1 MTLMRLPTFAT
12 AAGAADAIKPPWS
25 ATAAACLARIRW
37 AARSPPAASLAVTEL
52 GSVSSFRAA
61 TAALSAAL
69 AGWLPELTGAALGGA
84 LAAGGLADDCG
95 AAAVA
100 GLGVVGFVGR
110 NLGAI
115 EDIEEMDIMWP
126 IFLAMRRGRACAR

>member
-1 MTLMRLPTFAT
+1 MRLPTFAT
-12 AAGAADAIKPPWS
+12 AAGAADAIKPPRS

-37 AARSPPAASLAVTEL
+37 AARSPLAASLAVTEL

-61 TAALSAAL
+61 TAALNAVLAA
-69 AGWLPELTGAALGGA
+69 WLPELAGAALVGA
-84 LAAGGLADDCG
+84 LAAGSPADDCG

-110 NLGAI
+110 SFGAT
-115 EDIEEMDIMWP
+115 EDIDEMDIMWP
-126 IFLAMRRGRACAR
+126 IFLGMRRGRAHAR